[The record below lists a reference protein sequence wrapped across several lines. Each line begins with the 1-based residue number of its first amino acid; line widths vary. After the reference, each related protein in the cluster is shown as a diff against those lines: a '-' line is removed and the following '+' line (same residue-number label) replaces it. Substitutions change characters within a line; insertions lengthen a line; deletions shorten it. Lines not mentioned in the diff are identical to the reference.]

1 MRSSFFPPFS
11 VILQLYFTSCFS
23 LQSLFPRNVANLHL
37 ISTLAAERA
46 LKAILKLAYLGFP
59 WELISHLEEISQKYV
74 WQSLAN
80 EEHSSEGG
88 RAIMPGLQTQDA

>member
-1 MRSSFFPPFS
+1 MRSGISSLPSLSFCNS
-11 VILQLYFTSCFS
+11 TSCFS
-23 LQSLFPRNVANLHL
+23 FQSLFLQNVANPRF
-37 ISTLAAERA
+37 ISIIAAEQV

-59 WELISHLEEISQKYV
+59 WELISHLEEKPQKYV

-80 EEHSSEGG
+80 EAHSNEGG